1 MPGASLLCWGLLLL
15 LSPPGTPGLAQF
27 PSAEAPRKGDVFLHV
42 SWPLAR
48 VPQNHAG
55 WSDGG
60 SFPMEHCRRKGE
72 SYKWASHS
80 IYVKNIKE
88 FFYILPDFAPVRI

>member
-55 WSDGG
+55 
-60 SFPMEHCRRKGE
+60 
-72 SYKWASHS
+72 
-80 IYVKNIKE
+80 
-88 FFYILPDFAPVRI
+88 